1 MQKLQ
6 HLDINTL
13 GIVWAR
19 TPSNYENISQV
30 LAAMEIINPDGS
42 ATLYKG

>member
-13 GIVWAR
+13 GILWDR
-19 TPSNYENISQV
+19 TPSNYESYSAV
-30 LAAMEIINPDGS
+30 EAAMEIINPNGS
-42 ATLYKG
+42 ASLYK